1 MTAESKD
8 DNDYIQQTQ
17 QHQLSSQSVEN
28 LKIENDDGNINTG
41 TSTTTNTNA
50 NFNASVRDSNHSY
63 SSLDPHLYRPSWR
76 PPTPPRGDEP
86 DSESHYSLRN
96 NSDTESSQ
104 PSSSWLHS
112 LLPKNRKNAK
122 SKKYPPPVSAFHIPN
137 SLSASSDDSMVDR
150 SLLLQDNSL
159 SFKIENNDNSSF
171 SHSNKKQPLLHL
183 SASASSSPY
192 SQSSSPSKKQT
203 RLQKYSKRQKQ
214 KHKSDLEIRQK
225 CDFFYTGMDELE
237 AKRGSQTK
245 SKWATKQTPASV
257 AYTNESRIRN
267 GYGEYFDPTLRRKF
281 MEEYEMLNT
290 NLTNNE
296 IEHNNAEDQFDDDIH
311 DDDDAMDFRSL
322 FTFGCSPTSREKELN
337 RRGLTVDDH
346 DIPAI
351 SDIRK
356 SSLSFMNNG
365 RMQIR
370 LPSDKVRLLM
380 DDHLEAGIL
389 CVEKDALVRSSADRS
404 SAQDDVNREEAQNSL
419 FMADDENIIGENISN
434 NYDYSLSRAN
444 RNEAASSLKELRYV
458 LTIDQDLYKRVLTE
472 VVDSQ
477 TPCGLYYCCHD
488 YESKTVNINVAVGIL
503 FVVFS
508 FIFWGTCEWPTD

>member
-183 SASASSSPY
+183 SASASSSAAFSRSPAC
-192 SQSSSPSKKQT
+192 SGVSCMNPRSSRLSRRIACSSS
-203 RLQKYSKRQKQ
+203 LA
-214 KHKSDLEIRQK
+214 DLEVI
-225 CDFFYTGMDELE
+225 
-237 AKRGSQTK
+237 AKRFKLQSQ
-245 SKWATKQTPASV
+245 
-257 AYTNESRIRN
+257 
-267 GYGEYFDPTLRRKF
+267 
-281 MEEYEMLNT
+281 
-290 NLTNNE
+290 
-296 IEHNNAEDQFDDDIH
+296 
-311 DDDDAMDFRSL
+311 L
-322 FTFGCSPTSREKELN
+322 F
-337 RRGLTVDDH
+337 
-346 DIPAI
+346 
-351 SDIRK
+351 
-356 SSLSFMNNG
+356 
-365 RMQIR
+365 
-370 LPSDKVRLLM
+370 
-380 DDHLEAGIL
+380 
-389 CVEKDALVRSSADRS
+389 
-404 SAQDDVNREEAQNSL
+404 
-419 FMADDENIIGENISN
+419 
-434 NYDYSLSRAN
+434 
-444 RNEAASSLKELRYV
+444 
-458 LTIDQDLYKRVLTE
+458 
-472 VVDSQ
+472 
-477 TPCGLYYCCHD
+477 
-488 YESKTVNINVAVGIL
+488 
-503 FVVFS
+503 
-508 FIFWGTCEWPTD
+508 